1 MNKASQA
8 LRRHRSLRPA
18 RGFGAVA
25 AIIILV
31 LLASLAAAIV
41 RLSWTQ
47 QINSASDLAG
57 ANALQAAGAGVEW
70 GMYQALVTG
79 GSFNACSN
87 SSQTLDLR
95 STMGV
100 WVTVTCNST
109 SYVEGAEVDP
119 LGTAAEGK
127 ARQVR
132 TYVIDAVACNGTA
145 TCPDNTKSSSLL
157 YVERRRQAIVTDKPA
172 SE

>member
-1 MNKASQA
+1 MNKATQA
-8 LRRHRSLRPA
+8 IRRHRTLRPA

-47 QINSASDLAG
+47 QINAASDLAG

-79 GSFNACSN
+79 GSFNGCSN
-87 SSQTLDLR
+87 GTQTLDLR

-109 SYVEGAEVDP
+109 SYVEGA
-119 LGTAAEGK
+119 AANGSD
-127 ARQVR
+127 RLLR
-132 TYVIDAVACNGTA
+132 TYVIDAWACNGTA
-145 TCPDNTKSSSLL
+145 TCPDDTKSSGAL
-157 YVERRRQAIVTDKPA
+157 YVERRRQAIVTDKLTTDQ
-172 SE
+172 

>member
-1 MNKASQA
+1 MNKATQA
-8 LRRHRSLRPA
+8 LRRHRALRPA

-31 LLASLAAAIV
+31 LLAALAAAIV
-41 RLSWTQ
+41 RLGWTQ

-70 GMYQALVTG
+70 GIYQALVTG
-79 GSFNACSN
+79 GSFNGCSN

-109 SYVEGAEVDP
+109 SYVEGA
-119 LGTAAEGK
+119 AADGSP
-127 ARQVR
+127 RQVR
-132 TYVIDAVACNGTA
+132 TYVIDAYACNGTA
-145 TCPDNTKSSSLL
+145 TCPDNTKSSSPL
-157 YVERRRQAIVTDKPA
+157 YVERRRQAIVTDKLTTDQ
-172 SE
+172 

>member
-1 MNKASQA
+1 MKPSTHHFH
-8 LRRHRSLRPA
+8 RHRTWRPA

-31 LLASLAAAIV
+31 LLAALAAAIV

-47 QINSASDLAG
+47 HINAASDLAG

-79 GSFNACSN
+79 GSFNGCTN

-100 WVTVTCNST
+100 WVTVTCNS
-109 SYVEGAEVDP
+109 SAYVEGA
-119 LGTAAEGK
+119 AADGST
-127 ARQVR
+127 RQLR
-132 TYVIDAVACNGTA
+132 TYVIDATACNGVA
-145 TCPDNTKSSSLL
+145 SCPDNAQASSPL
-157 YVERRRQAIVTDKPA
+157 YVERRRQAIVTDKVTTDQ
-172 SE
+172 